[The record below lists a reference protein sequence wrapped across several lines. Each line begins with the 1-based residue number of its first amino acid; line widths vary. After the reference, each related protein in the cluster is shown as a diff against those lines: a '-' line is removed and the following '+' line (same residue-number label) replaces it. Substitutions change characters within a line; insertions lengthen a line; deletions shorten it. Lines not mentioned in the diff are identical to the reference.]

1 MSWTQYFSLDN
12 IRGFI
17 YFIKGNKRIQII
29 TDDYI
34 KFYTLDEN
42 DEPQLENAMVNF
54 MKCNQMMFGSAV
66 KYCITYKIG
75 QKNFSVYTRKY
86 EHDFKTKISTANYE
100 GSLGLNI
107 VSMNVFLVTYLDPET
122 GQNEIQMYDVSNF

>member
-1 MSWTQYFSLDN
+1 
-12 IRGFI
+12 
-17 YFIKGNKRIQII
+17 
-29 TDDYI
+29 
-34 KFYTLDEN
+34 
-42 DEPQLENAMVNF
+42 
-54 MKCNQMMFGSAV
+54 MMFGSAV

-122 GQNEIQMYDVSNF
+122 G